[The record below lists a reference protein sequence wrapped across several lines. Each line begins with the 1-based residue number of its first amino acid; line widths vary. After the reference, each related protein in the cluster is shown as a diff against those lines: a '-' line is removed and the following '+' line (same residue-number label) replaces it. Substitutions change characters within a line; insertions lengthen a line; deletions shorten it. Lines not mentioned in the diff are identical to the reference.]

1 MASIKK
7 KTFQIYLC
15 SAFHPI
21 LPTHLMKFNISL
33 NSPLP
38 TSLKGECKKATKILN
53 SFIDPGQGLDIVI
66 PPSILEKAQGLA
78 IFTVLKAGFLFSGR
92 AGSGL
97 VVARLPDGSWSAPS
111 AIVIGGMGAGGQIGM
126 FGYLERM
133 NFEASLTTSIGAEL
147 TDFVLVLNTKEA
159 VKTFSHFGNVTLG
172 GNISIAAGPIGRN
185 AEASGSA
192 TFKHVSAVY
201 SYNKTRGLFAGVS
214 LEGSVIITRNDANEK
229 LYGERVTAKELL
241 NGSVPPPREADS
253 LYRALNAKF
262 HTLGNSNYQR
272 TIEKESTLNQY
283 KSTSISRPGT
293 LRLPPINHSG
303 KPPPPVYSHHQ
314 PAAPT
319 SYQPQPHASND
330 TTIVSRAVPPPPPTR
345 KAIRAKAI
353 YDFVGQEKGDLS
365 FNAGDIITV
374 LESTD
379 SQQDW
384 WSGSVNG
391 QNGSFPANYV
401 ELC

>member
-111 AIVIGGMGAGGQIGM
+111 AIVIGGMGAGGQIG
-126 FGYLERM
+126 
-133 NFEASLTTSIGAEL
+133 AEL

-172 GNISIAAGPIGRN
+172 GNISSKVN
-185 AEASGSA
+185 QHSC
-192 TFKHVSAVY
+192 
-201 SYNKTRGLFAGVS
+201 
-214 LEGSVIITRNDANEK
+214 
-229 LYGERVTAKELL
+229 L
-241 NGSVPPPREADS
+241 NR
-253 LYRALNAKF
+253 
-262 HTLGNSNYQR
+262 
-272 TIEKESTLNQY
+272 
-283 KSTSISRPGT
+283 
-293 LRLPPINHSG
+293 
-303 KPPPPVYSHHQ
+303 
-314 PAAPT
+314 
-319 SYQPQPHASND
+319 
-330 TTIVSRAVPPPPPTR
+330 
-345 KAIRAKAI
+345 
-353 YDFVGQEKGDLS
+353 
-365 FNAGDIITV
+365 
-374 LESTD
+374 
-379 SQQDW
+379 
-384 WSGSVNG
+384 
-391 QNGSFPANYV
+391 
-401 ELC
+401 